1 MAGKVWG
8 SPFHRHFN
16 WSLSFLSGCSSFW
29 RKASTISSSTFLPSL
44 WHLENVCDGE
54 GWTRHWG
61 MRSKLL
67 GVTGNFILLPFP
79 HLSKLIFPA
88 FYFPDIKYMK
98 QYDWQKTL
106 NSSSHMHQRPAHWI
120 SNCNHLHNC
129 LLLTAKKQLQFSY
142 ILKRLLVLSN
152 LASWLEETLLKGA
165 PIQQVKWE
173 HPSHLWWPK
182 TNWNVGPRCGLIRIF
197 WHLEPP
203 VYSLS

>member
-54 GWTRHWG
+54 GWTRHWR

-129 LLLTAKKQLQFSY
+129 LLLTAKKQLQSFH
-142 ILKRLLVLSN
+142 
-152 LASWLEETLLKGA
+152 TFLKGSLYCQTWH
-165 PIQQVKWE
+165 PDSKKLCWRELPSNKWSE
-173 HPSHLWWPK
+173 NTHL
-182 TNWNVGPRCGLIRIF
+182 IF
-197 WHLEPP
+197 GDQRLTET
-203 VYSLS
+203 